1 MTFMSSFGILS
12 PLVSCFV
19 SRASCSGFRV
29 PCYRI
34 GVAGQLFRT
43 SCFVFRDT
51 CFVMRVSC
59 LLSLVSCCLLP
70 VWCCV
75 PRVSCCVSSVTCCV
89 FGVTCCVFG
98 VSCSQPSPKLAFLRR
113 VSCFV
118 LPDRCDPLQLEPKG
132 RGARRDLELKAGLGA
147 AGGWCRR
154 GRERGVEQPFGVCA
168 THGSGK
174 GILSRCTAI
183 FSGGFAPGRAFGP
196 TREPPAENRLMRN
209 HPAKLHGFDTRCAR
223 CCVKAY
229 LSV

>member
-1 MTFMSSFGILS
+1 MLLVPCFLFRVSCSLLPNRRCGST
-12 PLVSCFV
+12 VSCFV
-19 SRASCSGFRV
+19 
-29 PCYRI
+29 
-34 GVAGQLFRT
+34 L
-43 SCFVFRDT
+43 RDA

-59 LLSLVSCCLLP
+59 LLSLVACCLLP

-75 PRVSCCVSSVTCCV
+75 PRVSCCVFSVSGRVSSVTCCV

-98 VSCSQPSPKLAFLRR
+98 VSCSQLSPELAFLRR

-168 THGSGK
+168 THGRGK